1 MFSLFIQI
9 SVERRGSSLR
19 TVTSSLLQ
27 LKNLSRA
34 DHGSVAFIIIIIVI
48 SYSIIIITITITIII
63 IIPPRCLNAWPKASP
78 PRATSSKLKS
88 PLPSSVS

>member
-1 MFSLFIQI
+1 
-9 SVERRGSSLR
+9 
-19 TVTSSLLQ
+19 
-27 LKNLSRA
+27 
-34 DHGSVAFIIIIIVI
+34 SVAFIIIMIIISYSSIIIVI
-48 SYSIIIITITITIII
+48 IIIIII